1 MKRKLTAAFLTFSL
15 ALSMCACTQPKQA
28 EQTTPAAQTGTATAK
43 GFGGDVT
50 VTLTVEDGMITEAVA
65 AGEKETATIG
75 GLAIEQLPAKMMET
89 NTVNVDA
96 IAGATVT
103 SNAILA
109 AAQDALSEMGLEAS
123 ALKPVEVKA
132 KDTTPL
138 EDVTADVLV
147 IGGGGAGMA
156 AAVAAREEGRSVVLL
171 EKLAMLGGNT
181 AMSGGVFTRAAME
194 GDPEGAM
201 TADELYD
208 YYMTM
213 TGGKPDPE
221 VVRTYVDNSVDTQ
234 QWAYN
239 MGSGVQET
247 AKFHTNPDT
256 IMAIQA
262 VGKGTL
268 TTKMAEEVYETGVD
282 VRLNTA
288 AIKLIVENGRVVGAI
303 ATTEDGRTQKFFGKG
318 GVVLATGGFPAEPTL
333 LKKYSSIGAERA
345 GLYCITGTTGDGI
358 TMGEKV
364 GAAIRFGEDWD
375 SIGTSKVTSPSQ
387 PSDLLP
393 ALIVNDS
400 GERFIDENGQLPHIY
415 KEMLHQIAAGSD
427 AFYYI
432 FDSNT
437 VGENPEQHV
446 ANGVICADTIEELAE
461 KMGVPVDNLVKTVAR
476 YNEMTG
482 KEDLDFGKKTEYLK
496 GVSEAPFYAF
506 TGWPYRT
513 STIGGLVID
522 KDARVLDEN
531 NQPIPGLYS
540 AGEVANYS
548 FFHTVYSTCGSAVG
562 HAILFGRIAGTN
574 AAQEVQ

>member
-1 MKRKLTAAFLTFSL
+1 MMKKILAALMIL
-15 ALSMCACTQPKQA
+15 ALMLPACAF
-28 EQTTPAAQTGTATAK
+28 AQTQSATAK
-43 GFGGDVT
+43 GFGGDVV
-50 VTLTVEDGMITEAVA
+50 VTLTVEDGMLTAVTA
-65 AGEKETATIG
+65 EGANETPTIG
-75 GLAIEQLPAKMMET
+75 GLAMEQLPAKMMEA
-89 NTVNVDA
+89 NAVNVDI

-109 AAQDALSEMGLEAS
+109 AAGDALTAMGVELKAVEA
-123 ALKPVEVKA
+123 KPV
-132 KDTTPL
+132 DTSAL

-156 AAVAAREEGRSVVLL
+156 AAVAAREEGKSVVLL

-201 TADELYD
+201 TEDELYD
-208 YYMTM
+208 YYMMM

-247 AKFHTNPDT
+247 TKFHTNPDT

-288 AIKLIVENGRVVGAI
+288 ATELIMENGRVVGAI

-318 GVVLATGGFPAEPTL
+318 GVVLVTGGFPAEPTL
-333 LKKYSSIGAERA
+333 LAKYSSAGAERA

-358 TMGEKV
+358 IMGEKV

-375 SIGTSKVTSPSQ
+375 SIGTSMVTDASKPA
-387 PSDLLP
+387 DLLP

-427 AFYYI
+427 MFYYI
-432 FDSNT
+432 FDVNT
-437 VGENPEQHV
+437 VGENPQQHV
-446 ANGVICADTIEELAE
+446 DNGVICADTIEELAE

-506 TGWPYRT
+506 KGWPYRT

-522 KDARVLDEN
+522 KEARVLDEN
-531 NQPIPGLYS
+531 GEPIPGLYS

-574 AAQEVQ
+574 AAREVQ